1 MVYAGRTVFALVLAL
16 VLAACA
22 TDRQYNRAITDLDAQ
37 WKIEN
42 DKIFEEIGIRTVKI
56 TKERAFVAAQRATKG
71 LGMVVEEM
79 NLDTGFLFAT
89 STAPTPL
96 TPEEWA
102 EVQRSDTA
110 KMRRIIAESVGPA
123 SWFVTLD
130 PTGKE
135 VLANV
140 YINEKDGGVEV
151 SIVTRMRSTKATTS
165 RVRRLQPPPTA
176 MRIAL
181 GKFWTLFDDELG
193 DVAQLKDPGQGPE
206 VRPKESQQQSRDLGI
221 KPDNPDGIA
230 VIIGN
235 KNYAL
240 NVPDV
245 DFAHNDAKAMRRFV
259 IDVLGYREANIIDLR
274 DATQTDINAVFG
286 NDQSIRGQLWRW
298 VRPNE
303 SDVVVFY
310 SGHGVPDTRAGR
322 DGRYL
327 LPVGADP
334 NAPEIGGYSLELL
347 FNNLTKL
354 DARSVTVFLDAC
366 FSGES
371 AGGFL
376 IRKTSGIRVTVRPV
390 TELTVLT
397 AAKGNQVAFWD
408 QEAQQGLFTKYL
420 LDGLYG
426 AADAGRYG
434 NNDGR
439 VTLNEAKKYLDYE
452 MSYAARRNFG
462 REQQVVSWGNDDD
475 VLSAYRKMVS
485 GN

>member
-1 MVYAGRTVFALVLAL
+1 MVIAGRTVFAAVLVL
-16 VLAACA
+16 VLAACT

-37 WKIEN
+37 WKLEN
-42 DKIFEEIGIRTVKI
+42 DKIFEEIGQRTVKT
-56 TKERAFVAAQRATKG
+56 TKKRAFVAAQHAAKG
-71 LGMVVEEM
+71 MGMVVEEM
-79 NLDTGFLFAT
+79 NFDTGFLFAI

-96 TPEEWA
+96 TPKEWA
-102 EVQRSDTA
+102 EVQRSDTK
-110 KMRRIIAESVGPA
+110 KMRRIIAKTVGPA

-130 PTGKE
+130 PSGKE
-135 VLANV
+135 ILANV
-140 YINEKDGGVEV
+140 YINEKVGGVAV
-151 SIVTRMRSTKATTS
+151 SIVTRMRSTKAATS

-181 GKFWTLFDDELG
+181 GKFWTLFDNALG
-193 DVAQLKDPGQGPE
+193 DVAQLPDQGQGPE
-206 VRPKESQQQSRDLGI
+206 VQPEEIEQQSRDPGFR
-221 KPDNPDGIA
+221 PDNPDGIA

-235 KNYAL
+235 KNYAGD
-240 NVPDV
+240 VPDV
-245 DFAHNDAKAMRRFV
+245 DFAHNDAKAMKRFV
-259 IDVLGYREANIIDLR
+259 IDVLGFREANIIDLR
-274 DATQTDINAVFG
+274 DTTQTAISAVFG
-286 NDQSIRGQLWRW
+286 NDRSIRGQLWRW
-298 VRPNE
+298 VRPKE

-322 DGRYL
+322 NDRYL
-327 LPVGADP
+327 LPVDADP
-334 NAPEIGGYSLELL
+334 NAPEIGGFSLELL
-347 FNNLTKL
+347 FKNLTKL

-371 AGGFL
+371 AAGFL
-376 IRKTSGIRVTVRPV
+376 IRKTSGIRVTAKPV

-439 VTLNEAKKYLDYE
+439 VTLNEAKRYLDYE

-475 VLSAYRKMVS
+475 VLSAYRQMLS